1 MDNLILSKYTKIFES
16 LTLEIK
22 LELLT
27 RLTESIKNS
36 LGNNE
41 LEKST
46 LLEEVSGSWK
56 DVDDDVINKILD
68 SRSTSSRS
76 FWKRKSSFKTAWTS
90 NSRL

>member
-1 MDNLILSKYTKIFES
+1 MDNLILSKYSKIFES

-36 LGNNE
+36 LGKNE

-68 SRSTSSRS
+68 SRGTSSRS
-76 FWKRKSSFKTAWTS
+76 FRD
-90 NSRL
+90 

>member
-1 MDNLILSKYTKIFES
+1 MDNLLLSKYSKIFES

-41 LEKST
+41 LEKSA

-68 SRSTSSRS
+68 SRGSSNRS
-76 FWKRKSSFKTAWTS
+76 FHD
-90 NSRL
+90 